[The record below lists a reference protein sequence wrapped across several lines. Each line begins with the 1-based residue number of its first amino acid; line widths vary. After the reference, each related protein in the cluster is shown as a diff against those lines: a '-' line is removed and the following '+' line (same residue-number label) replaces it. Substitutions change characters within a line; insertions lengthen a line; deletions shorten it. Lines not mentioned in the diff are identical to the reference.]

1 MVWHSGVNTPEA
13 AFYLLSQEAVLCFT
27 QGFTGIQWREV
38 HVIIYLELKA
48 KSQKRPGL
56 NQDEALQ
63 PAAISE
69 IVLQKKSS
77 LSAGNQELGG
87 NGEKNVQKQ

>member
-1 MVWHSGVNTPEA
+1 MIV
-13 AFYLLSQEAVLCFT
+13 
-27 QGFTGIQWREV
+27 
-38 HVIIYLELKA
+38 YLERKA

-69 IVLQKKSS
+69 IVSQKSS
-77 LSAGNQELGG
+77 LSVGNQ
-87 NGEKNVQKQ
+87 K